1 MLERII
7 GKQVI
12 LRPATLADRQPIFDW
27 LTNSDLTKFMM
38 GPPTYPD
45 SPVPTWEEFKNDYKE
60 YFFDSSKPDLGRC
73 FVIEFNSEP
82 IGQINHDKI
91 SKTDSSTELDI
102 WLKSSKY
109 INKGYGTDA
118 IITLCD
124 YLAEKF
130 GCKKFIISPSKRNS
144 AAIRAYEKAGF
155 IKTDEKPDESL
166 CDCND
171 NIILTKTII

>member
-1 MLERII
+1 MIERII

-45 SPVPTWEEFKNDYKE
+45 CPVPTWEEFKNDYKE

-73 FVIEFNSEP
+73 FVIEVNSEP
-82 IGQINHDKI
+82 IGQINHDRI

-124 YLAEKF
+124 YLTERS

-166 CDCND
+166 CDYND
-171 NIILTKTII
+171 IIILTKTIT